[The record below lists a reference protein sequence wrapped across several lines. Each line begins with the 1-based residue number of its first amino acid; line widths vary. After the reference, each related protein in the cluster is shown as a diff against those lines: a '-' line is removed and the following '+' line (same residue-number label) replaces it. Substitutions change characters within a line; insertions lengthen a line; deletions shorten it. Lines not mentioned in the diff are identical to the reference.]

1 MDASITLAALVTL
14 IFVLVAGDL
23 AALRGAIA

>member
-23 AALRGAIA
+23 AALRSHA